1 MARNHSCF
9 PAQTM
14 AVGAGMVWRGVI
26 RRVAAASDQTSAD
39 AGLGAGQSP
48 EPGRACAGPAGAA
61 GGLARV

>member
-1 MARNHSCF
+1 MVRNHSCF

-14 AVGAGMVWRGVI
+14 AVGAVVCPGVI
-26 RRVAAASDQTSAD
+26 GRVAAASDQTSAD

-48 EPGRACAGPAGAA
+48 EPGRVWARPAGAA